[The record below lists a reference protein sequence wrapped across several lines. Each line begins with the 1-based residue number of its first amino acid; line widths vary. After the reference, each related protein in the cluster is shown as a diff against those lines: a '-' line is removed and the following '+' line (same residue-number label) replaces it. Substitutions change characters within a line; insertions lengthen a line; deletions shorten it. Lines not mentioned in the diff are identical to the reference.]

1 MRRQL
6 VLGDLTATVADEA
19 RLGFLAL
26 ITGRVVDDL
35 ATAAADLPRPGPAH
49 VIARLRGVDPTGPG
63 ESRRFSITTATGG
76 LFAVAAAHDWA
87 LSQLTAAARV
97 IDLTIGAPGFL
108 AVTRSVT
115 IPAGATAF
123 PFSVGDVRLR
133 RPAVRIRGRLMSAGA
148 GSAPLPGR
156 TVAVTAP
163 AGLTGF
169 HTPTAWAHPNGTTVT
184 PLTVTLAGPDLALR
198 RDVWPG
204 DTVLALGTRT
214 GLAAGSLIHLGTAA
228 DDDLAAVTS
237 LTGPAALD
245 DPGTAVLA
253 TPAARIHHAGTP
265 TQRAT
270 VAASGPAATTTADT
284 DAAALIAIVD
294 HPERLPDGQACRFDD
309 ADPTRVEYRRAQ
321 APSATTDA
329 GGYFSTGPIGAA
341 RTATITVTPSAPPVA
356 VTHVLRF
363 DQPDNVVNLTA

>member
-1 MRRQL
+1 MKRQL
-6 VLGDLTATVADEA
+6 VLGDLTATVTDES
-19 RLGFLAL
+19 RRGFLVL
-26 ITGRVVDDL
+26 IAGRVVDDL
-35 ATAAADLPRPGPAH
+35 ATAASDLPKPGPAE

-63 ESRRFSITTATGG
+63 EATRFSIVATTGG
-76 LFAVAAAHDWA
+76 LFAVAAARDWA

-108 AVTRSVT
+108 QVTRSVA
-115 IPAGATAF
+115 IPAGFTAF
-123 PFSVGDVRLR
+123 PLTVPDAALR

-148 GSAPLPGR
+148 GSVPLPGR

-169 HTPTAWAHPNGTTVT
+169 HTPTAWAHPAGTTVT
-184 PLTVTLAGPDLALR
+184 PLTVTSTGPDLQLR
-198 RDVWPG
+198 RDICPG
-204 DTVLALGTRT
+204 DTELALGQRT
-214 GLAAGSLIHLGTAA
+214 NLAAGSLIQLGTTVE
-228 DDDLAAVTS
+228 DDELVRVAS

-253 TPAARIHHAGTP
+253 TPAARVHQAGTP

-270 VAASGPAATTTADT
+270 VAPSGAAATTAVDT
-284 DAAALIAIVD
+284 DAAAVIAIVD

-309 ADPTRVEYRRAQ
+309 ADPTRVEYRSTHAPRAT
-321 APSATTDA
+321 SDA
-329 GGYFSTGPIGAA
+329 GGYFSTGPVGAA
-341 RTATITVTPSAPPVA
+341 RTVSITVTPPG
-356 VTHVLRF
+356 VTVSHVLSF